1 MSTPDSADSAD
12 AGLATSPVDRLLAT
26 PIGTRIVVRS
36 RIVSGFT
43 DTIGELLGCDGTVA
57 QLATRSGPQQVVVA
71 HVVAMRVVPP
81 PPERRRPGQPRE
93 SDR

>member
-43 DTIGELLGCDGTVA
+43 DTIGELIGCDGTA
-57 QLATRSGPQQVVVA
+57 ARERSLIDRADPGVDAVLPG
-71 HVVAMRVVPP
+71 RPSPP
-81 PPERRRPGQPRE
+81 GRPG
-93 SDR
+93 